1 MLSEVSRG
9 SEGFWIDYYYRNG
22 CFPNQLYS
30 YKSVPKY
37 PNRPSPFINQEM
49 MLVPKFTYEEAE
61 ERLNKFVEEQF
72 ALMESLYKQINS
84 AAKELFP

>member
-1 MLSEVSRG
+1 
-9 SEGFWIDYYYRNG
+9 
-22 CFPNQLYS
+22 
-30 YKSVPKY
+30 
-37 PNRPSPFINQEM
+37 M